1 MQSGLTWV
9 GGGSTPRNVYLTR
22 MWNFGTWEEWRQ
34 KLQDYPRTAVEEVV
48 QHPLRGQW
56 TRHGKAF
63 AEAFC
68 GLAMPDDVLISYD
81 P

>member
-1 MQSGLTWV
+1 
-9 GGGSTPRNVYLTR
+9 
-22 MWNFGTWEEWRQ
+22 MW
-34 KLQDYPRTAVEEVV
+34 QDYPRTAVEEVV
-48 QHPLRGQW
+48 QRPLRGQW

-63 AEAFC
+63 AEAVC